1 MQTHV
6 FAGFFGGMASAV
18 ALQPLDLLKTRVQQA
33 PAAGIASAVKS
44 LGSIHE
50 AWRGT
55 LPSLIRTSV
64 GASLY
69 MGLLSKFRDIRAAQS
84 ASSSSLSFGTAR
96 ASSILPKLSA
106 LDNVLTGAA
115 ARSIVGFIMMPI
127 TVVKVRFESNH
138 FNYRS
143 IWGAIHDIA
152 RGPSGWKQLFSGY
165 GATISRD
172 APYAGIYMLFYE
184 ASKDVLQLGWLPSPL
199 ANSAAAVNASI
210 LATTLTA
217 PFDTVKTR
225 IQVSVSKLT
234 FPEAWKQI
242 TAGGWKSLFDGLSLR
257 LTRKALSAGISWG
270 IYEEIVK
277 VVAKRNILTNET
289 I

>member
-6 FAGFFGGMASAV
+6 YAGFFGGMASAM
-18 ALQPLDLLKTRVQQA
+18 ALQPLDLLKTRVQEA

-69 MGLLSKFRDIRAAQS
+69 MGLLSKFRDLKAVR
-84 ASSSSLSFGTAR
+84 SSKYSPQPNLAPG

-106 LDNVLTGAA
+106 IDNVLTGAA

-127 TVVKVRFESNH
+127 TIIKVRFESDL
-138 FNYRS
+138 FSYRS
-143 IWGAIHDIA
+143 IWSATRDIS
-152 RGPSGWKQLFSGY
+152 RGPSGWRGLFSGY
-165 GATISRD
+165 GATVSRD

-184 ASKDVLQLGWLPSPL
+184 ATKDVLQLGWLPGPL
-199 ANSAAAVNASI
+199 ANTAAAVNASV
-210 LATTLTA
+210 LATTVTA

-225 IQVSVSKLT
+225 IQISVSRLT
-234 FPEAWKQI
+234 FPEAWRQI

-277 VVAKRNILTNET
+277 VVAKQDALSN
-289 I
+289 